1 VGQDGRARA
10 PAAGRR
16 SLSTPDAV
24 MAGKAQ
30 GGRARVRKRPEDPQ
44 KELRLYRAE
53 HAADMARIAALVAE
67 RDSTRPSPGTG
78 ASQAV
83 GGPPGRCAAE
93 VDLARALAP
102 ARAAAY
108 RARASLPVPPTPA
121 LPCSPDDVA
130 ASGGP
135 WPPASAAPPRGTAHG
150 ARAPSPP
157 TPVEDWFP
165 VPTGEELEF
174 EQVMERRASEV
185 VWSDTTSNGRER
197 LCKGCQ
203 ERDGGGGHRNHVYYC
218 GACLSTNQTARLF
231 MGKGEFR
238 GEGGKGVGPDVADG
252 GGLPAAGGNGGP
264 PPGGRQG
271 R

>member
-1 VGQDGRARA
+1 
-10 PAAGRR
+10 
-16 SLSTPDAV
+16 
-24 MAGKAQ
+24 
-30 GGRARVRKRPEDPQ
+30 
-44 KELRLYRAE
+44 
-53 HAADMARIAALVAE
+53 
-67 RDSTRPSPGTG
+67 
-78 ASQAV
+78 
-83 GGPPGRCAAE
+83 
-93 VDLARALAP
+93 
-102 ARAAAY
+102 
-108 RARASLPVPPTPA
+108 
-121 LPCSPDDVA
+121 
-130 ASGGP
+130 
-135 WPPASAAPPRGTAHG
+135 
-150 ARAPSPP
+150 
-157 TPVEDWFP
+157 
-165 VPTGEELEF
+165 
-174 EQVMERRASEV
+174 MERRASEV